1 MKDLSPIKELLASP
15 KEIVITMHASPDA
28 DALGSSL
35 GLYHFLKKKGHS
47 VRVIAPTEYPNF
59 LSWMP
64 GHDDVLV
71 FDPKSPEMISEYF
84 SHAELVFC
92 LDFSGLSRV
101 REMEHVLDQSPAKKI
116 IIDHHLNPEDFA
128 DFMIWDTKAAAT
140 AELIYEMIVETDGRA
155 VVTENIASC
164 LYAGIMTDTGSF
176 KHSNTTPKVHRIV
189 ADLIELGANNAHISH
204 AIYDTY
210 SLNRLRF
217 LGYALNE
224 LLEVN
229 EEMGVAYFA
238 ISSSDAMKY
247 QLKKGDT
254 EGLVNYALS
263 IDGIVAAA
271 LFKEVDGEI
280 KISFRSF
287 GDIEVN
293 KFAENYFDG
302 GGHKN
307 AAGGHTFET
316 LKNTVTT
323 FEKLISQNVLKTKL
337 K

>member
-1 MKDLSPIKELLASP
+1 MKDLPAIQALLTTPRS
-15 KEIVITMHASPDA
+15 IVITMHASPDA

-35 GLYHFLKKKGHS
+35 GLYHFLKMKGHS
-47 VRVIAPTEYPNF
+47 LQVIAPTEYPNF
-59 LSWMP
+59 LNWMP
-64 GHDDVLV
+64 GHKEVLAYGEDTKV
-71 FDPKSPEMISEYF
+71 EITQYFDE
-84 SHAELVFC
+84 AEIVFC

-101 REMEHVLDQSPAKKI
+101 RDMEDILAKSSAKKI
-116 IIDHHLNPEDFA
+116 VVDHHLNPEDFA
-128 DFMIWDTKAAAT
+128 DLMIWDTKAAAT
-140 AELIYEMIVETDGRA
+140 AELIYEMIVEMESREA
-155 VVTENIASC
+155 VSREIASC

-176 KHSNTTPKVHRIV
+176 RHSNTTPKVHRIV
-189 ADLIELGANNAHISH
+189 ADLIELGANNSQINH

-229 EEMGVAYFA
+229 EEMKVAHFA
-238 ISSSDAMKY
+238 ITKEVFDKY
-247 QLKKGDT
+247 DLKKGDT

-263 IDGIVAAA
+263 IDGVVAAA
-271 LFKEVDGEI
+271 LFKEADGEI

-287 GDIEVN
+287 GEIGVN

-307 AAGGHTFET
+307 AAGGHTYDS
-316 LKNTVTT
+316 LRDTVAK
-323 FEKLISQNVLKTKL
+323 FQKLISQNVLKTK
-337 K
+337 

>member
-1 MKDLSPIKELLASP
+1 
-15 KEIVITMHASPDA
+15 MHASPDA

-35 GLYHFLKKKGHS
+35 GLYHFLKAKGHE
-47 VRVIAPTEYPNF
+47 VVVVAPTEYPNF
-59 LSWMP
+59 LNWMA
-64 GHDDVLV
+64 GHEEVLV
-71 FDPKSPEMISEYF
+71 FDAKSPEKVSGHF
-84 SHAELVFC
+84 NQAELVFC

-101 REMEHVLDQSPAKKI
+101 REMESVLDQSPAKKI
-116 IIDHHLNPEDFA
+116 IVDHHLNPEGFA
-128 DFMIWDTKAAAT
+128 DYMIWDTTAAAT
-140 AELIYEMIVETDGRA
+140 AELIYEMIVEMDGRA
-155 VVTENIASC
+155 MVTEDIASC

-189 ADLIELGANNAHISH
+189 AELMECGAKSAMISQ

-238 ISSSDAMKY
+238 ISSSDAQNY

-263 IDGIVAAA
+263 IDGIMVAA

-323 FEKLISQNVLKTKL
+323 FEKLISQNVLKTKQ
-337 K
+337 KG

>member
-1 MKDLSPIKELLASP
+1 MKDLPAIKALLASP
-15 KEIVITMHASPDA
+15 RNIVITMHASPDA

-35 GLYHFLKKKGHS
+35 GLYHFLKSEGHS
-47 VRVIAPTEYPNF
+47 VQVIAPTEYPGF

-64 GHDDVLV
+64 GNNVVSV
-71 FDPKSPEMISEYF
+71 FGDETSKKIAQQFNETDI
-84 SHAELVFC
+84 VFC
-92 LDFSGLSRV
+92 LDFSGLRRV
-101 REMEHVLDQSPAKKI
+101 GKMESILDKSPAKKI
-116 IIDHHLNPEDFA
+116 VIDHHLNPEDFA

-140 AELIYEMIVETDGRA
+140 AELIYEMIVEMVGGDA
-155 VVTENIASC
+155 INKDMASC

-176 KHSNTTPKVHRIV
+176 RHSNTTPKVHRII
-189 ADLIELGANNAHISH
+189 AELMERGANGALISH

-224 LLEVN
+224 LLVVN
-229 EEMGVAYFA
+229 EEMRVAHFA
-238 ISSSDAMKY
+238 ISEEVFNKY

-263 IDGIVAAA
+263 IDGVVAAA
-271 LFKEVDGEI
+271 LFKEVEGEI

-293 KFAENYFDG
+293 KFAEKYFDG

-307 AAGGHTFET
+307 AAGGHTYDSLEKT
-316 LKNTVTT
+316 LNKFRELVG
-323 FEKLISQNVLKTKL
+323 KDVLKTK
-337 K
+337 